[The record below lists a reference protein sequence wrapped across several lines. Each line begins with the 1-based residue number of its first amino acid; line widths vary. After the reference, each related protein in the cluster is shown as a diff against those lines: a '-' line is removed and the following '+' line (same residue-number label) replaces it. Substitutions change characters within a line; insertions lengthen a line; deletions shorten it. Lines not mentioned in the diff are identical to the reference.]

1 MRSWEGRNVP
11 EYYPLFLK
19 LDAKRC
25 LVVGGGAVAER
36 KVQGLIQAGAA
47 VVVVSPTLTA
57 TLCRWSGE
65 GAITYVPR
73 AFREED
79 VEGCALV
86 IGATEYAEVNAQVA
100 TAARR
105 RGILVNIVDTPEL
118 CDFIAPA
125 VLRRG
130 DVRIAVSTGGRS
142 PTLAKRLRQ
151 GLEVLIGPEYGE
163 LAGLLGRLRT
173 ALRRQETTPAGRKA
187 LFERLIEASGLPLI
201 AHTPVLSSQVHRVRS
216 RRRRHTRAIHAGRS

>member
-1 MRSWEGRNVP
+1 MP

-105 RGILVNIVDTPEL
+105 HGIPVNIVDTPEL

-130 DVRIAVSTGGRS
+130 DVRIAVSTGG
-142 PTLAKRLRQ
+142 Q